1 MRMKGGRVR
10 RRFYILMVK
19 AKGGRGGGAGGG
31 EGRGRG
37 GGGQTGCEGVGL
49 VKENVLDKENS
60 SQTQSDDLKEEGEG
74 MSGNFTAHRNHSNNS
89 LLGLYRQSL

>member
-10 RRFYILMVK
+10 RRFYILMAKV
-19 AKGGRGGGAGGG
+19 KGGRAGGG

-60 SQTQSDDLKEEGEG
+60 SQTRV
-74 MSGNFTAHRNHSNNS
+74 MI
-89 LLGLYRQSL
+89 